1 MDWMYPLPV
10 GVYFLYVIQ
19 LFSRQSNA
27 EIPTNYGAEQTQNS
41 NEETFPREI
50 SFDIRQSDVIETL
63 DLKRNPNIDINV
75 PMCSLETGNVICEL
89 GTSKDVA
96 FYQSKDQTG
105 AFSLKI
111 SKDNHTELD
120 GYLVTNNTAYVLEPS
135 GKLANTFKNNS
146 HYLRKRSAGITSNRH
161 RSFFT
166 QYLGHNMVHLS
177 RRQVDPRDNYIT
189 DSDFDM
195 PSTFTVEVLILIDH
209 SLYKK
214 FYKKHGND
222 DDTMTKLRYYFT
234 HVVNGIDLRFSSINN
249 TDFHIKVKL
258 AGFFVAKDPTD
269 MPFVLTYSQ
278 GQDKRSKVDG
288 STTLLGLTNFLKKST
303 NLPKHDHAMF
313 FTEHDATNGR
323 GYILGTSYLSGICT
337 SMSTSVIV
345 DHGSYNSGGIAAH
358 ELGHNLGVIHH
369 DGDSVPEAANCPS
382 AMNYIMAPSSAI
394 INRKTVEYSF
404 KFSDCSIYQMK
415 QQVKKMRELH
425 NNCLGEDSSGSS
437 VTNGVVK
444 PFLSVPPG
452 QIMNVHGQC
461 QEIYGNTSFMCPPS
475 TIDEMCYK
483 MYCFD
488 PVKGICITASEQRA
502 AMGTSCGDKK
512 WCMLGKCIFDES
524 APSAPDNCPF
534 PDVPPPKANCEQDAS
549 PFQCQDSIF
558 KKRCCQ
564 SCSKN
569 FTEEDYCTDTKIL
582 INGLSCLE
590 FITKY
595 GTYICHVDP
604 SIKDFCCR
612 SCHTLE
618 QNIPTTYSPYTTNT
632 DCTDNTY
639 VRINGLHCTEF
650 VAQNGKSECVRPLVA
665 KHCCRSCYY

>member
-19 LFSRQSNA
+19 LFLRQSNA
-27 EIPTNYGAEQTQNS
+27 QIPTNYGAEQTQNS
-41 NEETFPREI
+41 NEETLPMEI
-50 SFDIRQSDVIETL
+50 SFDIYQSDVIETL

-89 GTSKDVA
+89 GTSKD
-96 FYQSKDQTG
+96 
-105 AFSLKI
+105 
-111 SKDNHTELD
+111 
-120 GYLVTNNTAYVLEPS
+120 GYMVSNNTAYVLEPS

-214 FYKKHGND
+214 ID
-222 DDTMTKLRYYFT
+222 KL
-234 HVVNGIDLRFSSINN
+234 S
-249 TDFHIKVKL
+249 
-258 AGFFVAKDPTD
+258 
-269 MPFVLTYSQ
+269 
-278 GQDKRSKVDG
+278 
-288 STTLLGLTNFLKKST
+288 KKST

-512 WCMLGKCIFDES
+512 WCMLGKCVLDES

-558 KKRCCQ
+558 QKDVASPAVKV
-564 SCSKN
+564 N

-582 INGLSCLE
+582 LNGLSCLE

-618 QNIPTTYSPYTTNT
+618 QNIPTTYSPYITNT
-632 DCTDNTY
+632 ECTDNTY